1 MPAGR
6 PQRKALYPRDRALI
20 PPNGLV
26 RRRVAERKRAM
37 NDRGAHWENVYRTK
51 GEREVSWFQETPSIS
66 LALIQSVG
74 ATRYSAII
82 DIGGG
87 ASRLVDALVA
97 EGYEAV
103 TVLDLAESALAAAKT
118 RSGQTAAGVRWIVAD
133 AVSWKPPQSYDV
145 WHDRAAF
152 QFFTD
157 ADDRAGYVACL
168 REALPPGGHAIIA
181 TFALDGP
188 ERCSGLPVIRY
199 DAESLGK
206 VLGEAFSLVETR
218 RHDHATPMGST
229 QRFQFSVFR
238 RG

>member
-1 MPAGR
+1 
-6 PQRKALYPRDRALI
+6 
-20 PPNGLV
+20 
-26 RRRVAERKRAM
+26 M
-37 NDRGAHWENVYRTK
+37 NDSNRGAHWENVYRTK

-66 LALIQSVG
+66 LELIRSAG
-74 ATRYSAII
+74 ATRHSAIV

-87 ASRLVDALVA
+87 ASRLVDALVD

-103 TVLDLAESALAAAKT
+103 TVLDLSESALAASKT
-118 RSGQTAAGVRWIVAD
+118 RLGQTAARVTWIVAD
-133 AVSWKPPQSYDV
+133 VVRWIPLQGYDI

-152 QFFTD
+152 HFLTD
-157 ADDRAGYVACL
+157 AADRTAYVACL
-168 REALPPGGHAIIA
+168 REALRPCGYAIIA

-199 DAESLGK
+199 DAASLGE
-206 VLGEAFSLVETR
+206 VLGSDFSLVETR
-218 RHDHATPMGST
+218 HHDHHTPMGST